1 MVIRVLLV
9 DDHPVVRAGL
19 ASVISSAD
27 DIDVVDVA
35 ESGSDAL
42 NRLRAFDVDLVV
54 SDLQMPGGDGIELI
68 KALPQGPPVLILT
81 TFDTQA
87 LVYRAV
93 DAGAAGYLLKDS
105 PADTLLDGIRRAAAG
120 QPVMSDAAATALMQR
135 TRVAHSEL
143 SERETE
149 IVRLLAAGRT
159 NSDIAGELFISLAT
173 VKTHVSRIFDKLG
186 VDNRT
191 AAAKR
196 ARELGLIS

>member
-1 MVIRVLLV
+1 MIRVLLV

-19 ASVISSAD
+19 AAVISSAD

-35 ESGSDAL
+35 ESGTDAL
-42 NRLRAFDVDLVV
+42 NRVRTVGVDLVV
-54 SDLQMPGGDGIELI
+54 SDLQMPDGDGIELI
-68 KALPQGPPVLILT
+68 KALPDGPPVLILT
-81 TFDTQA
+81 TFDTQS

-105 PADTLLDGIRRAAAG
+105 PAQTLLDGIRRAAAG

-135 TRVAHSEL
+135 TRMSHSEL

-173 VKTHVSRIFDKLG
+173 VKTHVSRIFDKLD

-196 ARELGLIS
+196 ARVLGLIS